1 MAIYYGDGSN
11 SNGSSNGGRIIQV
24 RMATDTTYRSAGEGT
39 SVKAIDAA
47 ITPSD
52 SNNKILIQ
60 THFTCHGPAE
70 DWIVKLTRVVGGGS
84 TTIGNSDN
92 GTVNRNGIVG
102 GSSRGGGW
110 EMKCITVVYLDSPGT
125 TSEVTYGIYPRFTG
139 GSGTIG
145 VNRTESSSGSDSDGT
160 RAVMILTE
168 VAAT

>member
-11 SNGSSNGGRIIQV
+11 SNGSSDGGRIIQV
-24 RMATDTTYRSAGEGT
+24 KMATDTTYRSAGEG
-39 SVKAIDAA
+39 SSILAVQAS

-52 SNNKILIQ
+52 SNNKILVQ

-70 DWIVKLTRVVGGGS
+70 DWIVKLERNGS
-84 TTIGNSDN
+84 AIGNSDN
-92 GTVNRNGIVG
+92 GSTNRNGIVG

-125 TSEVTYGIYPRFTG
+125 TNSCTYAIYPRFTG

-145 VNRTESSSGSDSDGT
+145 VNRTQSSTGSDSDGT
-160 RAVMILTE
+160 RAVMVLSE

>member
-11 SNGSSNGGRIIQV
+11 SNGSADGGRIIQV
-24 RMATDTTYRSAGEGT
+24 KMATDTTYRSAGEGT
-39 SVKAIDAA
+39 SIKAVEAT
-47 ITPSD
+47 ITQSD

-70 DWIVKLTRVVGGGS
+70 DWIVKLERSVGGS
-84 TTIGNSDN
+84 DVSIGNSDN
-92 GTVNRNGIVG
+92 GTVNRQGLVG

-125 TSEVTYGIYPRFTG
+125 TSAVTYAIYPRFTG

-145 VNRTESSSGSDSDGT
+145 VNRTQNSTGGDSDGT
-160 RAVMILTE
+160 RAVMVLSE